1 MLGFYCWSTP
11 GSLSIHDVVW
21 CCMIC
26 PLRCLQLLMSDP
38 TWITGSCYGK
48 LKCGLIN
55 TSKANQPFLTKKEK
69 GHLKKCIMGLKES
82 SLQDCAHLKW
92 GDVPVALL
100 HGAKVVSEV
109 PWAGRKAVTPV
120 SAVDMVMVEPSLW
133 IANTGFV
140 LNICN
145 ELCDKLKFFITSSTI
160 LILILI
166 FN

>member
-1 MLGFYCWSTP
+1 MLHDLPPPVSAAVDEWSHLDYRFLLWETEMWFDKYQQ
-11 GSLSIHDVVW
+11 SKSALSD
-21 CCMIC
+21 
-26 PLRCLQLLMSDP
+26 
-38 TWITGSCYGK
+38 
-48 LKCGLIN
+48 
-55 TSKANQPFLTKKEK
+55 KKK
-69 GHLKKCIMGLKES
+69 GHLNKCMMGLKES

-109 PWAGRKAVTPV
+109 LWVGREAAAPV

-145 ELCDKLKFFITSSTI
+145 ELCAKLKFFITSSTI